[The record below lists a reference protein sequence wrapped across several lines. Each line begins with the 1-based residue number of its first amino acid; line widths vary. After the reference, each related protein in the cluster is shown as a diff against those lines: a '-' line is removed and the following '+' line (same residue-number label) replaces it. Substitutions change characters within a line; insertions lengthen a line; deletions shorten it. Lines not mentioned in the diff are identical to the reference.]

1 MAKILYKAIVYIVLA
16 FALFVF
22 LLYVNNGI
30 GISSSRFE
38 TDIRKSQKIE
48 DSWTFDG
55 SFNNNMA
62 AFISYPS
69 DMSDH
74 TFSVYVN
81 RSGLSFGYFFRG
93 GGSLPNITESIA
105 EISVSACNDRAYISM
120 NVQNVQRVEI
130 DDGRNKQVMEID
142 SNKPFAIV
150 LPSNTGIVSFYDVSG
165 NKVTY
170 FEESL

>member
-1 MAKILYKAIVYIVLA
+1 
-16 FALFVF
+16 
-22 LLYVNNGI
+22 
-30 GISSSRFE
+30 
-38 TDIRKSQKIE
+38 
-48 DSWTFDG
+48 
-55 SFNNNMA
+55 MA

-69 DMSDH
+69 DMSDY

-150 LPSNTGIVSFYDVSG
+150 LPSNKGIVSFYDDINIPYSFGTFKIPFVVFFIKISFITCFG
-165 NKVTY
+165 TLFNDVIL
-170 FEESL
+170 ERE